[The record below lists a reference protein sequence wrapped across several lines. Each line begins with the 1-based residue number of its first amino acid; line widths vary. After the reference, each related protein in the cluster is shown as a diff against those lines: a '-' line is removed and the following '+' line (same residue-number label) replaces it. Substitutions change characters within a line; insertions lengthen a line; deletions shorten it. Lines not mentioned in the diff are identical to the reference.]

1 MARDERINSMTTR
14 PDTSDEQISNVG
26 SDAGT
31 PGFQTPGFP
40 APGFP
45 GRARFSRRNMLLAAS
60 AAAAVPGI
68 GTDAIAPAAAQA
80 QRFEYPSDREA
91 KSAARALALESLLIE
106 KGIITGNSV
115 NTVLSFF
122 ETQMGPFN
130 GAKVV
135 ARAWVDP
142 AFKQLLVDDT
152 PAAIA
157 RLDLP
162 KGMAGA
168 EGEHMRAVANSPTV
182 HNLVICTLCS
192 CYPWPVLGLPPYW
205 YKDPTF
211 RARAAREP
219 RVVLKE
225 FGLDI
230 PPSIEIKTWDSS
242 AQIRWFV
249 VPERPAG
256 TDGVSEAELAK
267 LITAEGMMG
276 VARI

>member
-1 MARDERINSMTTR
+1 MTSHPDNSAGQLPGSAEDERL
-14 PDTSDEQISNVG
+14 P
-26 SDAGT
+26 
-31 PGFQTPGFP
+31 
-40 APGFP
+40 
-45 GRARFSRRNMLLAAS
+45 RFSRRNLLLATSAV
-60 AAAAVPGI
+60 AAAPAI
-68 GTDAIAPAAAQA
+68 GGAGVEAAQA
-80 QRFEYPSDREA
+80 EQTSERFVYPADREA
-91 KSAARALALESLLIE
+91 HNAAKALALESLLIE
-106 KGIITGNSV
+106 KGIITGSTV

-142 AFKQLLVDDT
+142 AFKQALVDDT

-157 RLDLP
+157 KLDLP

-168 EGEHMRAVANSPTV
+168 EGEHMRAVVNSPAV
-182 HNLVICTLCS
+182 HNLIICTLCS

-219 RVVLKE
+219 RAVLKE

-230 PPSIEIKTWDSS
+230 ASSVEIMTWDSS

-249 VPERPAG
+249 VPERPAATG
-256 TDGVSEAELAK
+256 GMSEAELAK
-267 LITAEGMMG
+267 LVTAEGMMG
-276 VARI
+276 VARV